1 MKNVILEFNSQSL
14 SVISDALLN
23 MPYRVAAPV
32 IDDINEQILRQQQIE
47 EIKTDN
53 NDEERGQTH
62 GS

>member
-23 MPYRVAAPV
+23 MPYRIAAPV
-32 IDDINEQILRQQQIE
+32 IDDINEQILQQQQAE
-47 EIKTDN
+47 EIKTEN
-53 NDEERGQTH
+53 HAEEREQTH